1 MKKTKTKPLVGLDFK
16 MLSYGT
22 HEWPWTFEILTRP
35 GGAATPRNLYSE
47 FLIKTDDSPKIHARL
62 PFVKLL
68 HEKIMDDHA
77 RGLRQLT
84 IISRIRSVIAFYS
97 WADKNG
103 VDITYENSEIVFR
116 DWTEHLMHRV
126 QVKKD
131 ILQMTA
137 YRTAKAIDLLISRIK
152 NLQKGPIHRSR
163 LSAASVKRRV
173 LGTKADKQNLKETY
187 EFGLLL
193 KLLSDNLDYES
204 ISKPLPL
211 IIKINDEMVLEEWSG
226 FPKPIGPR
234 PEESTIPRKYRYRY
248 RSKRI
253 EHDPTLTTRQP
264 LVNLRIE
271 VELLIFVSQTGL
283 NFTQAYRLKRG
294 NFRFKTASDDYEV
307 YRAYKGR
314 KQGEAEFRIFKV
326 YRSIFQRYLEWL
338 EKIASS
344 DDDRLFPFSPKYQI
358 PSIHTPPSFHAI
370 KHRCNLLGI
379 KYIPPI
385 ALRNAR
391 VNWLL
396 RISRDPELSA
406 EMSQHTTEVLIQ
418 IYEKPH
424 HQSAAGEISY
434 FHRSMEK
441 LSEPPSP
448 GGCVA
453 SSGYFKQNQQEH
465 NDAPKADCIN
475 SAGCFFCEHHR
486 DIDSFDY
493 AWSLMTY
500 RSLKVREIE
509 RYHNPKNAHHEHP
522 TKLVIDRVTQRL
534 KVFEASSEER
544 GMWVKEAEARMR
556 EERFHPMFGG
566 LIELM
571 EINFG

>member
-1 MKKTKTKPLVGLDFK
+1 MKQTENKTSVDLDFK

-22 HEWPWTFEILTRP
+22 HEWPWSFEILTRP
-35 GGAATPRNLYSE
+35 GGAATPRNLYPE
-47 FLIKTDDSPKIHARL
+47 FLKNTEDSTKIHARL
-62 PFVKLL
+62 PYVRLL
-68 HEKIMDDHA
+68 HEQIMNDHA

-84 IISRIRSVIAFYS
+84 IITRIRSVIAFYS
-97 WADKNG
+97 WADTVG
-103 VDITYENSEIVFR
+103 VDITYENSEIAFR
-116 DWTEHLMHRV
+116 DWTEHLVHRV
-126 QVKKD
+126 QIKKD

-137 YRTAKAIDLLISRIK
+137 YRTAKAIDLLIARIK
-152 NLQKGPIHRSR
+152 NVQKGPIHRSR
-163 LSAASVKRRV
+163 LSAASVNKRV
-173 LGTKADKQNLKETY
+173 LGTKADKQNLEELF
-187 EFGLLL
+187 EFGKLL

-204 ISKPLPL
+204 IIKPLPL
-211 IIKINDEMVLEEWSG
+211 IIKIDDEIMLEEWSG

-234 PEESTIPRKYRYRY
+234 PEESTTQGKYRYRY

-253 EHDPTLTTRQP
+253 EYDPTLNTRQP

-283 NFTQAYRLKRG
+283 NFSQAYRLKRG
-294 NFRFKTASDDYEV
+294 KFRFKTASDDYEV
-307 YRAYKGR
+307 YRTYKGR
-314 KQGEAEFRIFKV
+314 KQGEAEFRIFKG

-338 EKIASS
+338 EKICPSEE
-344 DDDRLFPFSPKYQI
+344 DRLFPFSSKHQI

-385 ALRNAR
+385 TLRNAR

-424 HQSAAGEISY
+424 HQSAASEISY
-434 FHRSMEK
+434 FHRSMEE

-448 GGCVA
+448 GGCAA
-453 SSGYFKQNQQEH
+453 SSGRFQQNQQEH

-475 SAGCFFCEHHR
+475 AAGCFFCEHHR

-493 AWSLMTY
+493 VWSLLTY

-509 RYHNPKNAHHEHP
+509 RDRSPKIAHHEHP

-534 KVFEASSEER
+534 KVFEASSDKR
-544 GMWVKEAEARMR
+544 SIWVKEAEARMR
-556 EERFHPMFGG
+556 EERYHPMFGG

-571 EINFG
+571 ELNFG